1 MILASSYG
9 GHARRNLW
17 QRGLAYA
24 RPPSSNSNRKVNILI
39 CEAKFFN
46 DCDLKLTKCT
56 WNMNLL
62 GCIGFVSNLYC
73 RLLGDPPL
81 RRLSEISQYSKC

>member
-1 MILASSYG
+1 
-9 GHARRNLW
+9 
-17 QRGLAYA
+17 
-24 RPPSSNSNRKVNILI
+24 
-39 CEAKFFN
+39 
-46 DCDLKLTKCT
+46 LKLTKCT